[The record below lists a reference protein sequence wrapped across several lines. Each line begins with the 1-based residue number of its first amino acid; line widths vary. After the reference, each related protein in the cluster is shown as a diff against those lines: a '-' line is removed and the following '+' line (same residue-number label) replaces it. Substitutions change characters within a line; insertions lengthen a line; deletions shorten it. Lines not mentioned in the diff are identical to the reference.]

1 MATSSIF
8 ASFDIRDK
16 KTAENFVK
24 ALDTSA
30 HDPAWKPIAPINPP
44 LTDQDAIRALWAK
57 RAEKK

>member
-24 ALDTSA
+24 A
-30 HDPAWKPIAPINPP
+30 WKPIAPVNPP